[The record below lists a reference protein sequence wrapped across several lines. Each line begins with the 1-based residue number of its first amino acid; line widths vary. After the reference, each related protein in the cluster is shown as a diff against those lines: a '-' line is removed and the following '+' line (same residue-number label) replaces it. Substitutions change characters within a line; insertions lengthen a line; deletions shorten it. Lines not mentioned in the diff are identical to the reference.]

1 MRALLAFVL
10 AAVILAAAGLW
21 LTRPEAIAQE
31 DWTFVGDATAGERI
45 FHLAGC
51 ASCHAA
57 PGATGA
63 DRLVLAGG
71 LRLDSPFGTFLVPNI
86 STDAEAGIGT
96 WTDAELASAI
106 MHGTAR
112 DGAHLYPSFPYAA
125 YGLADP
131 QDISDLIA
139 YLRTLPAS
147 DVPSLPHELPFP
159 FNIRLGVGAWKLM
172 NLPDGFSEVGDEE
185 GRYVVEALAHCAECH
200 TPRDWTGGLD
210 RSRWMAGAPNP
221 SGRGTIPNITPAEL
235 DWSAADVAYYLE
247 TGFTPDFDSAGG
259 HMAEVVTSLSQ
270 VRAADRE
277 AIAAYVK
284 ALAPLD

>member
-106 MHGTAR
+106 MHGTSR
-112 DGAHLYPSFPYAA
+112 DGVHLYPSFPYAA

-147 DVPSLPHELPFP
+147 DAPSLPHELPFP

-270 VRAADRE
+270 VPAADRE